1 MKKFIF
7 LAAAATMLFAAC
19 NKTEVVYDNDPQ
31 EISFLAVNRAA
42 TKAPVAGT
50 TFLTEDNMR
59 VSAYLA
65 AAPGNDA
72 NVGEYFTNILFAGN
86 NESPKELWV
95 GGQYWPLF
103 KSTINF
109 LAITETGGKVD
120 NTTVSFGSTAYAKAA
135 LANNNAFEQND
146 LMYAVGQ
153 GSTDGSGN
161 YNPVP
166 MTFYHALAWI
176 NFAFKSN
183 IEGVI
188 TVKSVELTA
197 KYNGVLALTFA
208 DYDKTTAPT
217 APGAEWLD
225 ANNDENRAQLVPNAD
240 HNAQMDEVT
249 LAALAD
255 YTPYGGGL
263 MVVPG
268 DFDDRKFVIT
278 YDVKSVD
285 ANGNMVNKTFTYT
298 YPVAQNW
305 KMAKKYTYN
314 INITLDE
321 IEIAPVVNDWTPE
334 SATVVDLK

>member
-19 NKTEVVYDNDPQ
+19 NKTEVVYSGEPQ
-31 EISFLAVNRAA
+31 EIAMYAVSKVA

-50 TFLTEDNMR
+50 AFNTEDNMR

-72 NVGEYFTNILFAGN
+72 NVGEYFKNIKFTDTGAY
-86 NESPKELWV
+86 WT

-109 LAITETGGKVD
+109 MAVTETGGKVD
-120 NTTVSFGSTAYAKAA
+120 NTTVAFGSTAYAEATLAA
-135 LANNNAFEQND
+135 NNAFAQND

-153 GSTDGSGN
+153 GSTDGTGN
-161 YNPVP
+161 YNAVP
-166 MTFYHALAWI
+166 MKFHHALSWV

-183 IEGVI
+183 LDGVI

-208 DYDKTTAPT
+208 DYNTTTTLAADAKP
-217 APGAEWLD
+217 AAEWLA
-225 ANNDENRAQLVPNAD
+225 ANLEDNKAQLVPNAD
-240 HNAQMDEVT
+240 HNAQMAAVT
-249 LAALAD
+249 LSSAATYA
-255 YTPYGGGL
+255 PYGGGL

-268 DFDDRKFVIT
+268 NFADRKFVIT

-285 ANGNMVNKTFTYT
+285 AEGNPVNKEFTYT
-298 YPVAQNW
+298 YPVAQEW
-305 KMAKKYTYN
+305 EMAKKYTYN

-321 IEIAPVVNDWTPE
+321 IEIDPSVEAWDPQA
-334 SATVVDLK
+334 ATEVELK